1 MNKGRIWSEN
11 IITNIIKNER
21 IGEIK
26 NEIDA
31 EKKKFEVKIKLN
43 YQTLEWS
50 SLKQRDIVKFHI
62 CSNVS
67 LKWLKGQN
75 IYSIQNEI
83 KYKIK

>member
-1 MNKGRIWSEN
+1 MWSKN

-21 IGEIK
+21 IGKIK
-26 NEIDA
+26 NKIDA
-31 EKKKFEVKIKLN
+31 EKKKAKVKIKLN

-50 SLKQRDIVKFHI
+50 SLKQRVIVKFNI

-67 LKWLKGQN
+67 LNWLKGQN

>member
-1 MNKGRIWSEN
+1 MWSEN
-11 IITNIIKNER
+11 KITNIIKNER

-26 NEIDA
+26 NKIDA
-31 EKKKFEVKIKLN
+31 EKKKFEEVIKLN
-43 YQTLEWS
+43 HQTLEWS
-50 SLKQRDIVKFHI
+50 SLKQRVIIKFHI

-67 LKWLKGQN
+67 LNWLKGQN

>member
-1 MNKGRIWSEN
+1 MWSEN

-26 NEIDA
+26 NKIDA
-31 EKKKFEVKIKLN
+31 EKKKFEEVIKLN
-43 YQTLEWS
+43 HQTLEWS
-50 SLKQRDIVKFHI
+50 SLKQRVIIKFHI

-67 LKWLKGQN
+67 LNWLKGQN